1 MSERERAF
9 RAAQGAYAVRVCGMS
24 VPCPIYDGPF
34 DIMAVVNA
42 APIPSTPD
50 LQMHR
55 ACWAEFRRMFEQ
67 AWEER

>member
-1 MSERERAF
+1 
-9 RAAQGAYAVRVCGMS
+9 
-24 VPCPIYDGPF
+24 
-34 DIMAVVNA
+34 MAVVNA
-42 APIPSTPD
+42 APTPSTPD